1 MKLIEKYAPKTLD
14 ELVLNNKAHRLVSKY
29 LEDGSALN
37 NLIFHSEMNGT
48 GKTSAA
54 RMIAEKWSKSVFS
67 EFTEQ
72 KEAILEYKGSQ
83 FGTGD
88 VSGLEKTLSM
98 NGKRVI
104 IINEVDRMSNQAL
117 NNLSE
122 TIDEF
127 TKTDSNTFIM
137 TTNRFDK
144 LPSILTSRCQ
154 EIDFT
159 PIDTEKGVANRLI
172 HIFKQ
177 EKGEPTERDKKVI
190 QGIVEKQRGS
200 VRQSI
205 IELETY
211 IATNEYVLAD
221 KADLDDL
228 DSIRAK
234 IKKHKEEM
242 ERLASQEE
250 QILQDQMEGCF
261 DSALESIKD
270 YKIEQFIEY
279 LVEKGVYSLES
290 KEKKEQKSTAKRE
303 SKTGGNYYY
312 FKDENGKEH
321 FLNTMAGTTIKV
333 TEPWRTLV
341 KETVIENGNHVRGI
355 QEHLIKFVK
364 EEGGKYTF
372 WTDATLGGAKEP
384 NDKGAIKTKF
394 NGLSVKTI
402 ESIKHDL
409 IKPESEA
416 A

>member
-14 ELVLNNKAHRLVSKY
+14 ELVLNNKAHRLISKC
-29 LEDGSALN
+29 LEDDSALN

-72 KEAILEYKGSQ
+72 NEAILEYKGSQ

-88 VSGLEKTLSM
+88 VTALEKVLSM

-104 IINEVDRMSNQAL
+104 IINEVDRMSDQAL
-117 NNLSE
+117 INLAE
-122 TIDEF
+122 TLDKF
-127 TKTDSNTFIM
+127 TKSDSNTFIM
-137 TTNRFDK
+137 TTNRINK
-144 LPSILTSRCQ
+144 LPNTLKSRCQ
-154 EIDFT
+154 DVDFT
-159 PIDTEKGVANRLI
+159 PIDTEEGVVKRLI

-177 EKGEPTERDKKVI
+177 EKGEPTERDNKVI

-211 IATNEYVLAD
+211 IATNETSLSVNTECN
-221 KADLDDL
+221 DL

-234 IKKHKEEM
+234 IKEHKEEM

-250 QILQDQMEGCF
+250 QILQEQMEDCF

-279 LVEKGVYSLES
+279 LVEKGVYSP
-290 KEKKEQKSTAKRE
+290 KHNEKNKNKSIAKRE

-321 FLNTMAGTTIKV
+321 FLPTMSDKTIKV
-333 TEPWRTLV
+333 TEPWKTLV

-355 QEHLIKFVK
+355 QDHLIRFVK

-372 WTDATLGGAKEP
+372 WTDATLGGAKDP
-384 NDKGAIKTKF
+384 NDEGAIETKF
-394 NGLSVKTI
+394 NGLKVKTI

-409 IKPESEA
+409 VKPESEA

>member
-14 ELVLNNKAHRLVSKY
+14 ELVLNEAAHRLVSKY
-29 LEDGSALN
+29 LEDDSALD
-37 NLIFHSEMNGT
+37 NLIFHSQENGT

-72 KEAILEYKGSQ
+72 REAILEYKGSQ

-88 VSGLEKTLSM
+88 VSALEKTLSM

-104 IINEVDRMSNQAL
+104 IINEVDRMSTQAL
-117 NNLSE
+117 TNLSE

-127 TKTDSNTFIM
+127 TKSDSNTFIM
-137 TTNRFDK
+137 TTNKFDR

-159 PIDTEKGVANRLI
+159 PNGIEEGVIKRLI

-177 EKGEPTERDKKVI
+177 ERGEPTERDITVI
-190 QGIVEKQRGS
+190 QDIVGKQRGS

-205 IELETY
+205 IELGKYMTTE
-211 IATNEYVLAD
+211 EYVLAD

-228 DSIRAK
+228 DSIRAQMQEY
-234 IKKHKEEM
+234 KKAM
-242 ERLASQEE
+242 ENLASKEE
-250 QILQDQMEGCF
+250 QILQEQMEGCF

-279 LVEKGVYSLES
+279 LVEKGVYSIGS

-321 FLNTMAGTTIKV
+321 FLNTMASKTIKV

-355 QEHLIKFVK
+355 QDHLIRFVK

-372 WTDATLGGAKEP
+372 WTDATLGGAEDP
-384 NDKGAIKTKF
+384 NDEGAIETKF
-394 NGLSVKTI
+394 NGLKVKTI

-409 IKPESEA
+409 VKPESEA

>member
-104 IINEVDRMSNQAL
+104 IINEVDRMSTQAL
-117 NNLSE
+117 TNLSE

-137 TTNRFDK
+137 TTNKFDR

-228 DSIRAK
+228 DSIRAQMQAH
-234 IKKHKEEM
+234 KKAM
-242 ERLASQEE
+242 ENLASKEE

-321 FLNTMAGTTIKV
+321 LLNSMSPMNIKAKEV
-333 TEPWRTLV
+333 WISLIKDTEIEDGQLV
-341 KETVIENGNHVRGI
+341 GGI
-355 QEHLIKFVK
+355 QDHLIRFVK
-364 EEGGKYTF
+364 KEGDNYTF
-372 WTDATLGGAKEP
+372 WTDATLGGAKDPKDDNAKE
-384 NDKGAIKTKF
+384 TKF
-394 NGLSVKTI
+394 KGLSVQTI

>member
-14 ELVLNNKAHRLVSKY
+14 ELVLNEAAHRLVSKY
-29 LEDGSALN
+29 LEDDSALD
-37 NLIFHSEMNGT
+37 NLIFHSQENGT

-72 KEAILEYKGSQ
+72 REAILEYKGSQ

-88 VSGLEKTLSM
+88 VSALEKTLSM

-104 IINEVDRMSNQAL
+104 IINEVDRMSTQAL

-127 TKTDSNTFIM
+127 TKSDSNTFIM
-137 TTNRFDK
+137 TTNRFEK

-154 EIDFT
+154 EVDFT
-159 PIDTEKGVANRLI
+159 PNGTEEGVIKRLI

-177 EKGEPTERDKKVI
+177 EKGEPTERDITVI
-190 QGIVEKQRGS
+190 QDIVGKQRGS
-200 VRQSI
+200 IRQSI
-205 IELETY
+205 IELGKY
-211 IATNEYVLAD
+211 ITINESSLMVNTEC
-221 KADLDDL
+221 DDL
-228 DSIRAK
+228 DSIRTK
-234 IKKHKEEM
+234 MKEYKEAM
-242 ERLASQEE
+242 ERLASKEE
-250 QILQDQMEGCF
+250 QILQEQMEGCF

-279 LVEKGVYSLES
+279 LVEKGVYSIES

-321 FLNTMAGTTIKV
+321 FLNTMASKTIKV

-355 QEHLIKFVK
+355 QDHLIRFVK

-372 WTDATLGGAKEP
+372 WTDATLGGAEDP
-384 NDKGAIKTKF
+384 NDEGAIETKF
-394 NGLSVKTI
+394 NGLKVKTI
-402 ESIKHDL
+402 ESIKLDL
-409 IKPESEA
+409 VKPESEA

>member
-14 ELVLNNKAHRLVSKY
+14 ELVLNKVAHSLVSKY
-29 LEDGSALN
+29 LEDDSALD
-37 NLIFHSEMNGT
+37 NLIFHSKENGT

-67 EFTEQ
+67 DFIEQ
-72 KEAILEYKGSQ
+72 KEAILEFKGSQ

-88 VSGLEKTLSM
+88 VTDLEKTLSM

-104 IINEVDRMSNQAL
+104 IINEVDRMSKQAL
-117 NNLSE
+117 TNLSE

-127 TKTDSNTFIM
+127 TKSDSNTFIM
-137 TTNRFDK
+137 TTNNFDR
-144 LPSILTSRCQ
+144 LPSIITSRCQ

-159 PIDTEKGVANRLI
+159 PIDTEEGVVKRLI

-177 EKGEPTERDKKVI
+177 EKGEPTERDTKVI
-190 QGIVEKQRGS
+190 QDIVEEQQGS
-200 VRQSI
+200 IRQSI
-205 IELETY
+205 IELGKY
-211 IATNEYVLAD
+211 ITTEEYVIAD

-228 DSIRAK
+228 DSIRSQM
-234 IKKHKEEM
+234 KKYKKAMENLALKEE
-242 ERLASQEE
+242 L
-250 QILQDQMEGCF
+250 ILQEQMEGCF

-270 YKIEQFIEY
+270 YRIEQFIEY
-279 LVEKGVYSLES
+279 LVDKGVYSIES

-321 FLNTMAGTTIKV
+321 FLNTMASKTIKV

-355 QEHLIKFVK
+355 QDHLIRFVK

-372 WTDATLGGAKEP
+372 WTDSILNGAKDP
-384 NDKGAIKTKF
+384 NEKGAIETKF
-394 NGLSVKTI
+394 NGLRVETI

-409 IKPESEA
+409 AKPESEA

>member
-14 ELVLNNKAHRLVSKY
+14 ELVLNEAAHRLVSKY
-29 LEDGSALN
+29 LEDDSALD
-37 NLIFHSEMNGT
+37 NLIFHSQENGT

-72 KEAILEYKGSQ
+72 REAILEYKGSQ

-88 VSGLEKTLSM
+88 VSALEKTLSM

-104 IINEVDRMSNQAL
+104 IINEVDRMSTQAL
-117 NNLSE
+117 TNLSE

-127 TKTDSNTFIM
+127 TKSDSNTFIM
-137 TTNRFDK
+137 TTNKFDR

-159 PIDTEKGVANRLI
+159 PNGIEEGVIKRLI

-177 EKGEPTERDKKVI
+177 ERGEPTERDITVI
-190 QGIVEKQRGS
+190 QDIVGKQRGS

-205 IELETY
+205 IELGKYMTTE
-211 IATNEYVLAD
+211 EYVLAD

-228 DSIRAK
+228 DSIRAQMQEY
-234 IKKHKEEM
+234 KKAM
-242 ERLASQEE
+242 ENLASKEE
-250 QILQDQMEGCF
+250 QILQEQMEGCF

-279 LVEKGVYSLES
+279 LVDKGVYSIES

-321 FLNTMAGTTIKV
+321 FLNTMASKTIKV

-372 WTDATLGGAKEP
+372 WTDATLGGAKDP
-384 NDKGAIKTKF
+384 NDEGAIETKF
-394 NGLSVKTI
+394 NGLKVKTI

-409 IKPESEA
+409 VKPESEA